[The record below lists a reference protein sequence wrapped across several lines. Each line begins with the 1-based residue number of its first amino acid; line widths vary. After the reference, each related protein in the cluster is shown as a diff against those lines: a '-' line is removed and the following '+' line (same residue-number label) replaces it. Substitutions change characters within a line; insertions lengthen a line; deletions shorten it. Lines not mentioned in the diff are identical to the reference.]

1 MDGLL
6 VIDKPAGPTSHD
18 VVARARRLLGERCIG
33 HTGTLDPAATGV
45 LPLVIGRATRLA
57 RFLSATDKS
66 YDAVI
71 RLGIS
76 TDTYDADGTGV
87 GPAFEGEWPSP
98 AAIEAAVLGFCGHVL
113 QQPPAYSAKRI
124 AGTRAH
130 VIARRGRGRPPG
142 DTERAGD
149 HEGRSES
156 AGAASSL
163 PNLAPVTL
171 HEIAVAAVEGD
182 RVNLRLTCSAGFY
195 VRSLAHELGVRLGT
209 GAHLLALRRTRSGE
223 YGLEGALS
231 LETAEH
237 DRKTAL
243 AALIP
248 IDRMLLSV
256 AQVVLTEDGV
266 RHTSHGCDLGQVD
279 VSSGWPA
286 AVVLVRLVDSRGR
299 LVGMGRPARTPG
311 LLHPCVVLG

>member
-18 VVARARRLLGERCIG
+18 VVARARRLLGERGIG

-57 RFLSATDKS
+57 RFLSAADKS

-71 RLGIS
+71 RLGVS
-76 TDTYDADGTGV
+76 TDTYDADGTSV

-98 AAIEAAVLGFCGHVL
+98 AAIEAAVLAFRGRFL

-124 AGTRAH
+124 AGTRAY
-130 VIARRGRGRPPG
+130 VLARRGRGRP
-142 DTERAGD
+142 DTDRASD
-149 HEGRSES
+149 HTGRSEPE
-156 AGAASSL
+156 GAASSL
-163 PNLAPVTL
+163 PNQAPVTL
-171 HEIAVAAVEGD
+171 HEIIVAAVEGD
-182 RVNLRLTCSAGFY
+182 RVNLHLACSAGFY

-223 YGLEGALS
+223 YGIEGALA
-231 LETAEH
+231 LETAER
-237 DRKTAL
+237 DRETAL

-248 IDRMLLSV
+248 IDRMLPSV
-256 AQVVLTEDGV
+256 AQVVLTEEGV
-266 RHTSHGCDLGQVD
+266 RHTLHGRDLGQVD

-286 AVVLVRLVDSRGR
+286 AVVLVRLVDSRGH
-299 LVGMGRPARTPG
+299 LVGLGQPARTPG

>member
-18 VVARARRLLGERCIG
+18 VVARVRRLLGERAIG

-45 LPLVIGRATRLA
+45 LLLVIGRATRLA

-71 RLGIS
+71 RLGVS
-76 TDTYDADGTGV
+76 TDTYDADGTSV

-98 AAIEAAVLGFCGHVL
+98 AAIEAAVLGFRGCFL

-130 VIARRGRGRPPG
+130 VLARRGRGRPP
-142 DTERAGD
+142 DTDRAGD

-163 PNLAPVTL
+163 PNQAPVTL
-171 HEIAVAAVEGD
+171 HEIAVAAVQGD
-182 RVNLRLTCSAGFY
+182 RVNLRLACSAGFY

-231 LETAEH
+231 LETAER
-237 DRKTAL
+237 DREMAL

-248 IDRMLLSV
+248 LDRMLPSV

-266 RHTSHGCDLGQVD
+266 RHTLHGRDLGQVD
-279 VSSGWPA
+279 VSSGWPS
-286 AVVLVRLVDSRGR
+286 AVVLARLVDSRGR
-299 LVGMGRPARTPG
+299 LVGLGHPARTPG